1 MQASAIHSTPTGPT
15 SPAGSFANA
24 RRSRATAACTAR
36 CTASD
41 VLRWAGMPE
50 HASTE
55 TDSVYFSMRRL
66 RADGVLA
73 HEGQA
78 FEHLYFVS
86 AGSFK
91 SVQTDVEGYEQVL
104 GFAIRGDSVGL
115 DGLYQGRY
123 TSTAVAL
130 EDSMVAVMPFRE
142 LVAAGRRVSALEQLL
157 HHAAGAELMHRSDTQ
172 YLMSAASSEVRVAR
186 FLLHLA
192 QRQNAMGHS
201 DRRFRLRMTRRDIAS
216 YLGVAHETVSR
227 ALTALQQGGYIAVS
241 HRDIEITDGAGL
253 HELQRLTRGN
263 WRGGRDHAS
272 LPTDRVGTETAG
284 MPLAA

>member
-1 MQASAIHSTPTGPT
+1 MLSTATPLH
-15 SPAGSFANA
+15 
-24 RRSRATAACTAR
+24 RAETAAGRRQRTAAPCSAR

-41 VLRWAGMPE
+41 VLRWAGLAE
-50 HASTE
+50 FAGAD
-55 TDSVYFSMRRL
+55 TDSMYFSMRRL
-66 RADGVLA
+66 RADAVLT
-73 HEGQA
+73 HEGQP
-78 FEHLYFVS
+78 FEHLYLVS

-104 GFAIRGDSVGL
+104 GFSIHGDSVGL
-115 DGLYQGRY
+115 DGLHNGRY

-130 EDSMVAVMPFRE
+130 EDSMVAVLPFRE
-142 LVAAGRRVSALEQLL
+142 LVAAGHRIAALEHLL

-192 QRQNAMGHS
+192 QRQTAMGHS
-201 DRRFRLRMTRRDIAS
+201 NRRFRLRMTRRDIAS

-227 ALTALQQGGYIAVS
+227 ALTALSQGGYIAVS
-241 HRDIEITDGAGL
+241 HRDIEITDSAGL

-263 WRGGRDHAS
+263 WRGTPRERQ
-272 LPTDRVGTETAG
+272 PETPL
-284 MPLAA
+284 PLAA

>member
-1 MQASAIHSTPTGPT
+1 MQTAASPIQ
-15 SPAGSFANA
+15 FADMPSV
-24 RRSRATAACTAR
+24 RRSRPAAPCTAR

-41 VLRWAGMPE
+41 VLRWAGLQE
-50 HASTE
+50 HTSAE
-55 TDSVYFSMRRL
+55 TDTVFFSMRRL
-66 RADGVLA
+66 RAETALA

-104 GFAIRGDSVGL
+104 GFAIHGDSVGL

-123 TSTAVAL
+123 TSTAIAL

-142 LVAAGRRVSALEQLL
+142 LVAAGHRVSALEHLL
-157 HHAAGAELMHRSDTQ
+157 LHAAGAELMHRSDTQ

-192 QRQNAMGHS
+192 QRQTAMGHS

-227 ALTALQQGGYIAVS
+227 ALTALSQSGYIAVS
-241 HRDIEITDGAGL
+241 HRDIEITDAAAL
-253 HELQRLTRGN
+253 QELQRLTRGT
-263 WRGGRDHAS
+263 WRGGVRERAAQMPA
-272 LPTDRVGTETAG
+272 LQPTLQ
-284 MPLAA
+284 MAA